1 MRWRHAASCTWMYRH
16 GRPDVV
22 CVVSSEFLF
31 LLPPFFAA
39 PTVFLSHPRPF
50 FPRFFLS
57 LFRSPITYLRS
68 SGAQLPLAAPRLH
81 AFDTINDPSSARDR
95 RWNHLSFRF
104 SGKKNEVAPTPTK
117 ARRLEKR
124 TDTKAVVGKKGGGEA
139 KGRIDR
145 IRSEFSKKFI
155 CSHNGVAFQQGQINF
170 PTLPFLSP
178 LHRSTLTF
186 IGSRAR
192 RQSLSSSSHP
202 CVTVDS
208 VKSSLGMISKRDP
221 LPFLCYAI
229 GRRLA
234 RLLSET
240 ISAITRRQFHAF
252 NISNFSILYFSSIRM
267 EYDPIAD

>member
-1 MRWRHAASCTWMYRH
+1 MKPSLVSVFGEKKRGGAYA
-16 GRPDVV
+16 RPRLGALR
-22 CVVSSEFLF
+22 SER
-31 LLPPFFAA
+31 
-39 PTVFLSHPRPF
+39 TQR
-50 FPRFFLS
+50 
-57 LFRSPITYLRS
+57 RS
-68 SGAQLPLAAPRLH
+68 SGRKAEGRPRDVSTE
-81 AFDTINDPSSARDR
+81 FDR
-95 RWNHLSFRF
+95 
-104 SGKKNEVAPTPTK
+104 
-117 ARRLEKR
+117 
-124 TDTKAVVGKKGGGEA
+124 
-139 KGRIDR
+139 
-145 IRSEFSKKFI
+145 
-155 CSHNGVAFQQGQINF
+155 NF
-170 PTLPFLSP
+170 PRNLFARTMAWLSNKDKSTFLSP

-252 NISNFSILYFSSIRM
+252 NISNFSILYFSSIRV
-267 EYDPIAD
+267 EYDPIED